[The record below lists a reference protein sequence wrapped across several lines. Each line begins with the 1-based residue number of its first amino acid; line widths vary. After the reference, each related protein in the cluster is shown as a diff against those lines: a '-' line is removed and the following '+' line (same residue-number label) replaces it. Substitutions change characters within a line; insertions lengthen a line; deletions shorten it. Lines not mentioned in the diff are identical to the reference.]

1 MRRSR
6 HFAKWVWRSFEYK
19 YRLLSCDVEA
29 RESEASRGHSQL
41 NTAMLFNQNVI
52 SKKGEFKC
60 RM

>member
-52 SKKGEFKC
+52 SKKGEF
-60 RM
+60 